1 MEEKNIGE
9 KLWKKKNCR
18 TKFLDRTKQK
28 NRNVV
33 GDREW
38 EREREKHTKDG
49 IGGEIEKVN
58 GMLGPPCGD
67 GVICAHA
74 WVKPMVGRGLCV
86 INREF

>member
-1 MEEKNIGE
+1 MEEK
-9 KLWKKKNCR
+9 KCR

-33 GDREW
+33 GDSEW

-58 GMLGPPCGD
+58 GMLGPPYRGLGYTCRESNR
-67 GVICAHA
+67 V
-74 WVKPMVGRGLCV
+74 VGRGLCV